1 MIDKELKV
9 SKSIEINTS
18 KERVWEVLT
27 NPELIAKYLHGT
39 KTITDWKEGSRII
52 FQGEYEGH
60 KYKDK
65 GNVLSIKPF
74 EVIKYNYWSSFS
86 ETEDRQEN
94 YSDIA
99 LLIEKLDEKRVHFT
113 WRQEGFANA
122 EGYKH
127 SQEGLQELIEK
138 IKEIAETYDL

>member
-1 MIDKELKV
+1 MINKELKV

-27 NPELIAKYLHGT
+27 NPELIAKYLYGT

-65 GNVLSIKPF
+65 GNVLSIKPL

-86 ETEDRQEN
+86 DTEDRQEN

-99 LLIEKLDEKRVHFT
+99 LLIEELEEKRVHFT
-113 WRQEGFANA
+113 WRQEGFANE

-138 IKEIAETYDL
+138 IKEIAEND